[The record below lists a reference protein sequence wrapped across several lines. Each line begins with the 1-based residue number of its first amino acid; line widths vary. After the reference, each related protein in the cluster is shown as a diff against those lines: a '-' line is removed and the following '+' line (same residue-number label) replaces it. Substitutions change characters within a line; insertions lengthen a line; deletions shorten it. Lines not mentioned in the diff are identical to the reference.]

1 MRSEQ
6 LISKK
11 TLVMSVVFHLL
22 VAFSFSIA
30 WPFIASPPTTAQ
42 PLVIVNMVDRVPETN
57 LEAAKSKAPKA
68 SDVEQEATK
77 KRPPPPPRPHR
88 RRQIPR
94 PRSSH
99 LKSL

>member
-42 PLVIVNMVDRVPETN
+42 PLVIVNMVDRVPETC
-57 LEAAKSKAPKA
+57 LLYTSP
-68 SDVEQEATK
+68 S
-77 KRPPPPPRPHR
+77 PRDISGSRMP
-88 RRQIPR
+88 
-94 PRSSH
+94 SSA
-99 LKSL
+99 

>member
-77 KRPPPPPRPHR
+77 KRPPPPPPPPPPP
-88 RRQIPR
+88 QTPA
-94 PRSSH
+94 P
-99 LKSL
+99 

>member
-30 WPFIASPPTTAQ
+30 WPFIASPPITAQ

-57 LEAAKSKAPKA
+57 LEAAKSKAPK
-68 SDVEQEATK
+68 K
-77 KRPPPPPRPHR
+77 PRMLNRKQQKSVHHR
-88 RRQIPR
+88 RRLHTAAAAKAGAQGQAT
-94 PRSSH
+94 
-99 LKSL
+99 

>member
-30 WPFIASPPTTAQ
+30 WPFIASPPQ
-42 PLVIVNMVDRVPETN
+42 PP
-57 LEAAKSKAPKA
+57 
-68 SDVEQEATK
+68 
-77 KRPPPPPRPHR
+77 
-88 RRQIPR
+88 
-94 PRSSH
+94 SH
-99 LKSL
+99 W